1 MTPSKKNT
9 DNFNRRIIFVTISM
23 TGGGTERV
31 ISVLANYWASHG
43 AVVTIVMIAGDEVA
57 YDLNKNIVVKRVSG
71 ATGGDTRGR
80 IERIRRMRDV
90 FRADSNATI
99 IAMGSVASMFT
110 AIALLG
116 LKNRLIVSERNDPG
130 RLNYRPIKSYEKM
143 LRNLLYHR
151 ASTVVFQTDM
161 AMELFSYTIR
171 KKGIIIMNPVDENL
185 PEPMDY
191 EQRGKYIISA
201 GRINKKKNLRLLVE
215 AFNEF
220 YKNHKDYKL
229 LIYGEGEESKNIEQ
243 YISELG
249 LDESAIMKGFSNNV
263 CGEMNQARIFVSSSD
278 SEGISNS
285 IVEAMAMGMAVIATD
300 CPVGGS
306 RMLIDSGNNG
316 VLIGVGNKNEL
327 VDALNHVTDINI
339 AKSYADKAKE
349 VRTKYSV
356 SEIISKWER
365 VL

>member
-1 MTPSKKNT
+1 MALSKNNI
-9 DNFNRRIIFVTISM
+9 DNSNRSIIFVTISM

-31 ISVLANYWASHG
+31 ISVLANYWASH
-43 AVVTIVMIAGDEVA
+43 ATDVTIVMIAGNEVA
-57 YDLNKNIVVKRVSG
+57 YDLNKNILVKNVSG

-80 IERIRRMRDV
+80 IERIRRMREV
-90 FRADSNATI
+90 FRANPDATV

-110 AIALLG
+110 AVALLG

-130 RLNYRPIKSYEKM
+130 RLNYRPIKSYEKV

-151 ASTVVFQTDM
+151 ASNVVFQTDM
-161 AMELFSYTIR
+161 AMELFSGAIR
-171 KKGIIIMNPVDENL
+171 KRGIIIMNPVDENL
-185 PEPMDY
+185 PKPTGY

-201 GRINKKKNLRLLVE
+201 GRINKKKNLRLLVD
-215 AFNEF
+215 AFSEF
-220 YKNHKDYKL
+220 YKDHKDYKL
-229 LIYGEGEESKNIEQ
+229 LIYGEGEESKNIGQ
-243 YISELG
+243 HICELG
-249 LDESAIMKGFSNNV
+249 LNEAIIMKGFSHDL

-285 IVEAMAMGMAVIATD
+285 IVEAMAMGMVVIATD

-316 VLIGVGNKNEL
+316 ILFGVGDKNEL
-327 VDALNHVTDINI
+327 VEALKRVMDINV
-339 AKSYADKAKE
+339 AKRYSDKAIE

-356 SEIISKWER
+356 SEIIGNWER
-365 VL
+365 LI